1 MFTIKAIICF
11 VGMGILEQTL
21 CFQSQVPLSFDN
33 APQCVVEMNKLADYM
48 SPDLED
54 RNVAIMLNCV
64 NNNNINL

>member
-1 MFTIKAIICF
+1 MFTIKAMICF

-21 CFQSQVPLSFDN
+21 CFQSEVPLSFDDV
-33 APQCVVEMNKLADYM
+33 PTCVVEMNKLADYM